1 MRESRRQNR
10 RGTPTGERALRGAR
24 CPKGKR
30 LRTASVGVPLPCSN
44 FRSFVRAPCPIM
56 MPLGPSTT
64 EGLWRRSKYG
74 VVFRNGLHIARVRRK
89 SAPRERESICFAPWA
104 PRFCFLVQ
112 FPFVCSCAV
121 PIMMPPRHGVV
132 FGNGLHI
139 ARVLTKS
146 APREQEF
153 ISSAPVGAQEHYLE
167 IAIGKTASAD
177 ELEAWNWLVDAVTA
191 SYAGGDT

>member
-1 MRESRRQNR
+1 
-10 RGTPTGERALRGAR
+10 
-24 CPKGKR
+24 
-30 LRTASVGVPLPCSN
+30 
-44 FRSFVRAPCPIM
+44 
-56 MPLGPSTT
+56 
-64 EGLWRRSKYG
+64 
-74 VVFRNGLHIARVRRK
+74 
-89 SAPRERESICFAPWA
+89 
-104 PRFCFLVQ
+104 
-112 FPFVCSCAV
+112 
-121 PIMMPPRHGVV
+121 MMPPRHGVV

-146 APREQEF
+146 APREQES